1 MTQKEFDS
9 VIKIT
14 RMLDSCLDFIQTLKA
29 LDDEEKSIAV
39 AILENTY
46 SEMVSKKSATV
57 RITDGWWYDL
67 EIKMAAYNFG
77 HFMGKKNAIN
87 LCGRRKSR

>member
-57 RITDGWWYDL
+57 RITDG
-67 EIKMAAYNFG
+67 
-77 HFMGKKNAIN
+77 
-87 LCGRRKSR
+87 